1 MQQEGG
7 RFELEQFNGLIPIV
21 VGVTGHRDI
30 GFEQIAAVEASVTAE
45 LKKLKNRYAGS
56 PFVLL
61 SGLAEGGDRIAA
73 RCALALGIPVVG
85 VLALPQA
92 EFEQDFPQQDLISE
106 FRGLLGRC
114 AFVRE
119 AAPSGTPRPD
129 CYVAAGD
136 WIVQQCHLLIAI
148 WDGIDSDKAGGTC
161 MVKNVCLKGETR
173 EYLRSP
179 IPNMPDTNPVIHI
192 QCVRAGSSGADGID
206 TTGSL
211 TVIWRWPEPIELG
224 AGRPGRA
231 NSEKERWRA
240 IFSHI
245 NKFNIDAKRILEGG
259 SQGIAQ
265 NRLNYLNGGNE
276 IDSSQTGSEAIRASW
291 LFAVSDY
298 LAGTAQTLRD
308 RCFIWMIGFSLA
320 AVFFEQLYSGPDEKP
335 GWLALALAFVLIAVA
350 PVVSRR
356 VFRRLESTHV
366 QADCPGARGYQRVI
380 SSIRDWIDAEDK
392 YLDCRALAEACRVQ
406 YFWKKAGL
414 SECVADFHLVDQCD
428 ELEWIRQ
435 AMRTTEL
442 VPNSPSIQLC
452 AADFVEIEKLWIND
466 QREYFIDSK
475 EKKGGKS
482 YFHSAEE
489 SKWSRAAWGLLIAT
503 LITMLVALGLE
514 FAGLAYWA
522 NWCQLVYGMFL
533 AGSAACNV
541 YQRVQGHAD
550 HAKSYRRMGLTMS
563 IAQRKLERHIDKM
576 PNGEEA
582 IRHALDVLLETG
594 IDALDEN
601 ADWLLLHRDRPVGPT
616 LGS

>member
-129 CYVAAGD
+129 CYVAAGE

-211 TVIWRWPEPIELG
+211 TVIWHWPEPIELG

-245 NKFNIDAKRILEGG
+245 NKFNIDAKRILEVG

-298 LAGTAQTLRD
+298 LAGRAQILRD

-335 GWLALALAFVLIAVA
+335 GWLALALIFVVIAVI
-350 PVVSRR
+350 PVASRHF
-356 VFRRLESTHV
+356 FRRLDSTPA
-366 QADCPGARGYQRVI
+366 QADRVGARCYQRVI
-380 SSIRDWIDAEDK
+380 SAVRDWIDAEAK

-414 SECVADFHLVDQCD
+414 TECVADFHLVDQYD

-435 AMRTTEL
+435 AIRTTEL
-442 VPNSPSIQLC
+442 VPNSLPIRL
-452 AADFVEIEKLWIND
+452 EIEDFGEINEYWIID
-466 QREYFIDSK
+466 QQKYFIGS

-482 YFHSAEE
+482 HIHSVAEI
-489 SKWSRAAWGLLIAT
+489 KWSRAAWVLLIAT

-514 FAGLAYWA
+514 LSGSAYWA
-522 NWCQLVYGMFL
+522 GWCQLMYGIFL
-533 AGSAACNV
+533 AGSAVCNV

-550 HAKSYRRMGLTMS
+550 HAKSYRRIGLTMS
-563 IAQRKLERHIDKM
+563 IAQRKLKRDIAQM
-576 PNGEEA
+576 QNGEEV
-582 IRHALDVLLETG
+582 ICHALGVLRETG
-594 IDALDEN
+594 INALNEN